1 MNIPNLKK
9 MFDNIVYQR
18 HLILVCLMLVSSC
31 SQNDH
36 KANLVIEDQSDFCLN
51 DFMKDDIKKVPVEKT
66 PIKESILLSAK
77 VEANPDK
84 VVHFVSLV
92 SGVVTKTYFSLGEE
106 VQKGQLL
113 IEMMS
118 SELSDLTSKKSSV
131 GSQILVAERELES
144 VQEMHKD
151 KIASQKD
158 LMEAQSHL
166 NVLNAELQN
175 INAQLKLYRA
185 SRERGVFQIKAP
197 ASGTIISKNIASGMQ
212 VSADSEPLFTISD
225 LSQVWIMANIYAGNI
240 PFIKK
245 DMQVEIKALPYAD
258 EPFTGKI
265 NSISQ
270 VFDANDRVLKARVIM
285 DNKEGKLMPG
295 MMVDV
300 IVEKKEGVLANAAP
314 INALIFDDN
323 QHFLVLYKS
332 DCDIEVRKVI
342 PHVQN
347 ESHVFFENNIE
358 EGEQIV
364 TKNHLLIYN
373 HLKAL
378 K

>member
-1 MNIPNLKK
+1 
-9 MFDNIVYQR
+9 
-18 HLILVCLMLVSSC
+18 
-31 SQNDH
+31 
-36 KANLVIEDQSDFCLN
+36 
-51 DFMKDDIKKVPVEKT
+51 
-66 PIKESILLSAK
+66 
-77 VEANPDK
+77 
-84 VVHFVSLV
+84 
-92 SGVVTKTYFSLGEE
+92 
-106 VQKGQLL
+106 
-113 IEMMS
+113 MMS

-332 DCDIEVRKVI
+332 DCDIEVRKVT